1 MYEIKCWDSYDRVIE
16 GLTQWDVNQTL
27 YIKDIA
33 DEFGLTE
40 APVFHFCNQN
50 SKEALVVPSVIQDN
64 NIIAVKVPNILLQ
77 EALPLLI
84 YMYVYSATSKQDEN
98 ALPDTISGIPAKTL
112 AAIKL
117 IVRPRAKP
125 SDYQYIENIDSMTV
139 IQLEQN
145 LIKKFE
151 ELEDGINSNITEFKG
166 SVNQQLTQQ
175 NQKIT
180 SHEDSI
186 DDFIQDTEEQL
197 SKFREWQNEQT
208 AKFDAWLSQKQTA
221 YDNWFNNLT
230 ETLLV
235 NANIQS
241 HTYEIETNPIGSATL
256 PFEIKT
262 NQTFYVF
269 INGILAAEETDY
281 TINNNEIQIPTND
294 FTSGKDTVTFI
305 VFETTANT

>member
-16 GLTQWDVNQTL
+16 GLTQWDINQTI

-40 APVFHFCNQN
+40 APVFHFCNQK
-50 SKEALVVPSVIQDN
+50 SKEALVVPSTIDDN
-64 NIIAVKVPNILLQ
+64 SVIAVKVPNILLQ
-77 EALPLLI
+77 EASPLLI
-84 YMYVYSATSKQDEN
+84 YMYVYSATEN
-98 ALPDTISGIPAKTL
+98 ASPDTLSAIPAKTL
-112 AAIKL
+112 VTIKL
-117 IVRPRAKP
+117 TVRPRAKP
-125 SDYQYIENIDSMTV
+125 SDYQYIENIDSLTV
-139 IQLEQN
+139 IQLEQS

-151 ELEDGINSNITEFKG
+151 ELENNINSDITGFKNG
-166 SVNQQLTQQ
+166 VNQQITQQ
-175 NQKIT
+175 NQRI
-180 SHEDSI
+180 SNQEESI
-186 DDFIQDTEEQL
+186 DDFIQETEEQL
-197 SKFREWQNEQT
+197 SEFREWQNEQT
-208 AKFDAWLSQKQTA
+208 AKFDSWLSQKQTA

-241 HTYEIETNPIGSATL
+241 HTYETETNPIGSATL